1 MPLRQAIL
9 TQAPWGPTAA
19 LLDRGAVAE
28 LRIESLPESLGAV
41 HTGRILRSQRG
52 LGRFIDIGGGVVGLA
67 SGRGPPEGT
76 MATVQVTRAPHGDK
90 GPALALAPKLAGR
103 LVVLC
108 PTRPG
113 IAASKGIVDPAIRRH
128 LQGFAKRLAGDGEGL
143 IMRDAAALAGDTAI
157 ERELGALRERW
168 RQITGAAG
176 KAPGRLWHERD
187 PLLPFLRDGLAAGGM
202 LTADRTLMR
211 RAERLGF
218 ADVEIRMSTEPGYEA
233 YGLRDVIARA
243 LEPEVALPGGGR
255 MTVEATRAAT
265 VIDVDGGGGRSQRT
279 ANMEAAD
286 RLGRELRL
294 RGIGGLILID
304 FIDPDRP
311 EERREI
317 GHRLERGF
325 AGDRSERRMLAMS
338 PLGVIEMTRRRLGP
352 PLADQW
358 AATGKEYP

>member
-1 MPLRQAIL
+1 MRQAIL

-28 LRIESLPESLGAV
+28 LRIESLPESLGAI
-41 HTGRILRSQRG
+41 HAGRILRSQHG
-52 LGRFIDIGGGVVGLA
+52 LGRFIDIGDGVVGLA
-67 SGRGPPEGT
+67 PGRSPPEGT
-76 MATVQVTRAPHGDK
+76 MAIVQVTRAPHDDK
-90 GPALALAPKLAGR
+90 GPALTLAPKLAGR

-113 IAASKGIVDPAIRRH
+113 IATSKGIVDPAVRRR

-143 IMRDAAALAGDTAI
+143 IMREAAALAGDTAV

-168 RQITGAAG
+168 RQITAAAG
-176 KAPGRLWHERD
+176 RAPGRLWRERD
-187 PLLPFLRDGLAAGGM
+187 PLLPFLRDGLAAGGV
-202 LTADRTLMR
+202 LSADRTLMR

-243 LEPEVALPGGGR
+243 LEPEIALPGGGR

-265 VIDVDGGGGRSQRT
+265 VIDVDGGGGRSQRA
-279 ANMEAAD
+279 ANLEAAE

-304 FIDPDRP
+304 FIDSDRP
-311 EERREI
+311 EERREV
-317 GHRLERGF
+317 GRRLEQGF
-325 AGDRSERRMLAMS
+325 AGDRSDRRILAMS

-358 AATGKEYP
+358 AAAGEEGP